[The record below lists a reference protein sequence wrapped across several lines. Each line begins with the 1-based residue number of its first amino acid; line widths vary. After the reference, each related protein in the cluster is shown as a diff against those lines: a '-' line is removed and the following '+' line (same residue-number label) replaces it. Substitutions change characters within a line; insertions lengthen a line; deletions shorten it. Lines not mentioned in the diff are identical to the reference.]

1 MDWNI
6 SRGTALEKPKKDKLD
21 IKRLEYRIQY
31 IVREQLKE
39 YIDSIKISYDN
50 NYGKW
55 EII

>member
-39 YIDSIKISYDN
+39 YIDSIKISYAN